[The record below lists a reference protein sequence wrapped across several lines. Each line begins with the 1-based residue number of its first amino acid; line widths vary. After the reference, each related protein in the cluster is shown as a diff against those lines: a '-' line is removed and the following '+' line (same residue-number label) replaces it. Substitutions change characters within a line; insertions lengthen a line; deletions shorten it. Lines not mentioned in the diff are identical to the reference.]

1 MAQATFSV
9 RMDDKLKKEFDEV
22 LDEMGMNTT
31 TAFNIFARTVVREK
45 RIPFEIN
52 AEEKKQVKG
61 LTKKQLLKLL
71 ENIEDM

>member
-1 MAQATFSV
+1 MAQATFSI

-61 LTKKQLLKLL
+61 LTKKQLLQLL

>member
-1 MAQATFSV
+1 MAQATFSI

-52 AEEKKQVKG
+52 TTEKKENQG

-71 ENIEDM
+71 ESIEEL

>member
-1 MAQATFSV
+1 MAQATFSI

-61 LTKKQLLKLL
+61 LTKKQLIQLL

>member
-1 MAQATFSV
+1 MAQATFSI